1 MKKKTPIKA
10 KWALALWIGCIF
22 TAVWL
27 VFSVVITW
35 CTAKTMDRY
44 LEKENGQIASNIIN
58 AAQLQRLAND
68 PKIQEDTK
76 DYWIWDGVNSDWL
89 NNSFGGG
96 LLRHTNHEPQTAVVL
111 YDGEGNLLEKN
122 ENAFYVRYITEENWY
137 TQESDMDYDGVA
149 KTLYDPSWI
158 TKTEVSVIQRTDWIA
173 MRFTGTLEGGYLTA
187 SKIEYISDDTYRD
200 IAVSRYPDGS
210 YERHQRIQDMEQR
223 YGLTWETLM
232 VSSYDAKDQQ
242 VYYTLSGDAS
252 LYPPGDSLVIDNV
265 HYNDLMDYVLSI
277 QDVSAYN
284 DYYQNKQG
292 NLMDTLITDSW
303 MVYREEKED
312 FIPAY
317 KVVAAVRYSPLEI
330 AVDSLLYVYIGLFLL
345 LMSGAALLWG
355 MLIRNLVSPIEA
367 FNEAAEQSWGVLH
380 NKQGYESQWYE
391 VQQFRDNYYKTRT
404 EIGKG
409 KDELS
414 RVTAALQYAQ
424 EAEINRRQMTSHIA
438 HELKTPIAII
448 HSYAEGLKEH
458 IAEDK
463 RDKYIDVILSEVER
477 TDNMVLEML
486 DLSRL
491 EAGKVKLSR
500 DDFSLIALT
509 KSIFEKLEMVVQ
521 AKELQVA
528 FSFPKEF
535 IITADEGRIA
545 QVIENF
551 ATNAIKYS
559 PVGGHIQVQI
569 GISRSRTT
577 FRIDNDSEP
586 LSEEALSKVW
596 DTFYRTDEARSGG
609 GTGLGLAIA
618 KNIIELHGGKCSVCN
633 TKTGVAFTFTI

>member
-1 MKKKTPIKA
+1 MKKKAPVKSR
-10 KWALALWIGCIF
+10 WALALWLGCIF
-22 TAVWL
+22 TVIWF

-68 PKIQEDTK
+68 PEIQAETK

-89 NNSFGGG
+89 NNSFSGG
-96 LLRHTNHEPQTAVVL
+96 LLRSTNHEPQTAVAL
-111 YDGEGNLLEKN
+111 YDGEGHLLEKN
-122 ENAFYVRYITEENWY
+122 ENAFYIRYITEENWY
-137 TQESDMDYDGVA
+137 AQESDMDYDGVA

-158 TKTEVSVIQRTDWIA
+158 TKTEISVIQRTDWIA
-173 MRFTGTLEGGYLTA
+173 MRFTGTLENGILQA
-187 SKIEYISDDTYRD
+187 SKIEYINDDTFRD
-200 IAVSRYPDGS
+200 ISMSHYPDGS

-223 YGLTWETLM
+223 YGLAWETLM
-232 VSSYDAKDQQ
+232 VSSYDAEGQQ
-242 VYYTLSGDAS
+242 VYYTLNGDVS
-252 LYPPGDSLVIDNV
+252 YYTPSESLVVENV
-265 HYNDLMDYVLSI
+265 YYQDLMDYVLSI
-277 QDVSAYN
+277 KDTSIYN

-292 NLMDTLITDSW
+292 NLMDMLITDSW
-303 MVYREEKED
+303 MVHREEKGE

-317 KVVAAVRYSPLEI
+317 KVVAAVRYSPLKI
-330 AVDSLLYVYIGLFLL
+330 AADSLLYVYIGSFLL
-345 LMSGAALLWG
+345 QMSCAALLWCVFV
-355 MLIRNLVSPIEA
+355 RNLVFPIEA
-367 FNEAAEQSWGVLH
+367 FNEAAEQSWGVIH
-380 NKQGYESQWYE
+380 HKQKRESRWYE
-391 VQQFRDNYYKTRT
+391 VRQLNEHYQNTRSEIRKTR
-404 EIGKG
+404 
-409 KDELS
+409 DELS
-414 RVTAALQYAQ
+414 RVTAQLQYAQ
-424 EAEINRRQMTSHIA
+424 EAEVNRRQMTSHIA

-448 HSYAEGLKEH
+448 HSYAEGLKEY
-458 IAEDK
+458 IAEEK

-509 KSIFEKLEMVVQ
+509 KSIFEKLEMVTQ

-528 FSFPKEF
+528 YSFPKEF

-559 PVGGHIQVQI
+559 PARGRIQVQI
-569 GISRSRTT
+569 QTSRRGTT
-577 FRIDNDSEP
+577 FRIENDCEP

-609 GTGLGLAIA
+609 GTGLGLSIA

>member
-1 MKKKTPIKA
+1 MKKKSSIKSR
-10 KWALALWIGCIF
+10 WAVALWLGCTLLAIWF
-22 TAVWL
+22 LFAA
-27 VFSVVITW
+27 VITW

-44 LEKENGQIASNIIN
+44 LEKENSEIASNIIN
-58 AAQLQRLAND
+58 AAQLQRLASD
-68 PKIQEDTK
+68 PEIQVETK
-76 DYWIWDGVNSDWL
+76 DYWIWDGVNSNWL

-96 LLRHTNHEPQTAVVL
+96 LLRSTNHKPQTAVAL

-122 ENAFYVRYITEENWY
+122 ENAFYIRYITEENWY

-158 TKTEVSVIQRTDWIA
+158 TKTGVSVIQRTDWIA
-173 MRFTGTLEGGYLTA
+173 MRFTGALENGFLQA
-187 SKIEYISDDTYRD
+187 SKIEYIRRGDYRS
-200 IAVSRYPDGS
+200 IAASHYPDGS
-210 YERHQRIQDMEQR
+210 YERHKRIQDMEQR

-232 VSSYDAKDQQ
+232 SSSASYDGQQ
-242 VYYTLSGDAS
+242 VYYTLNGAVSYYTPGDA
-252 LYPPGDSLVIDNV
+252 LVVNGTAYD
-265 HYNDLMDYVLSI
+265 DLMDYVLSI
-277 QDVSAYN
+277 QDISVYN
-284 DYYQNKQG
+284 DYYQSKQG
-292 NLMDTLITDSW
+292 NLADTLITDSW
-303 MVYREEKED
+303 MVHREENGE

-345 LMSGAALLWG
+345 LACCTALLWWV
-355 MLIRNLVSPIEA
+355 LSRNLISPIET
-367 FNEAAEQSWGVLH
+367 FNEAAEQSWGALRY
-380 NKQGYESQWYE
+380 KQDYESQWRE
-391 VQQFRDNYYKTRT
+391 VRQFRDNYYKTRM

-409 KDELS
+409 RDELS

-424 EAEINRRQMTSHIA
+424 EAESNRRQMTSHIA

-458 IAEDK
+458 IAEEK

-477 TDNMVLEML
+477 TDSMVLEML

-500 DDFSLIALT
+500 DDFSLITLT
-509 KSIFEKLEMVVQ
+509 KSIFEKLEMVTQ
-521 AKELQVA
+521 AKELQVE
-528 FSFPKEF
+528 FSFPKDC

-551 ATNAIKYS
+551 VTNAIKYS
-559 PVGGHIQVQI
+559 PSGGRIQVQI

-577 FRIDNDSEP
+577 FRIENDCEP
-586 LSEEALSKVW
+586 LSEEALCKVW

-618 KNIIELHGGKCSVCN
+618 KNIIELHGGRCSVSN
-633 TKTGVAFTFTI
+633 TKTGVAFSFTI